1 MPNNDDNSINPEP
14 AEKTQESVN
23 LQDLVVDL
31 NFVPTWAR
39 KSTGESNPYQN
50 QDFSG
55 RDDRRDRGPRRDQRR
70 NDRNERTGARPPKS
84 AGGAPGQDRPR
95 GDQRDDGRRNQRDG
109 GGRPNH
115 AGSRYPQREE
125 RIYLP
130 VEISFIPDR
139 DRLGAVVRQLHAVKR
154 AFPLT
159 YISGLFLTKPEH
171 HMLKLE
177 SRTKAG
183 TEPIQFFQCRKTK
196 AVFLT
201 REELM
206 DYLVRTHLGQHFERV
221 EQTIEPPT
229 GNFVCVGQCK
239 RSGTLLGPPNYHGY
253 NERLLEV
260 HRTRFPQL
268 SLDQYR
274 NSIEMVK
281 DPAIIEKWKE
291 ECRTQV
297 RYRLKETPDTDAS
310 LTLSQAESQFMEKF
324 AASYI
329 QTGTKLIMPASAVS
343 LITDEKLLYVL
354 KAAWVREDRFPLSLM
369 LALRP
374 AFRRMR
380 LHLFKAGKDE
390 TFVTAIPPKAL
401 DAEHA
406 IEPIKDMITL
416 ISAHPGW
423 NRKQLVEKL
432 YPGKLVDDPEVVEK
446 MSSLAWLIDKGHII
460 EFFNGTYAI
469 PGHLKTPGAVPTEK
483 PQEHHHSESETS
495 GAPAMDT
502 VIPDSVV
509 EEMTAESSIDQPDQ
523 PTVD

>member
-1 MPNNDDNSINPEP
+1 MPNTDDNSNNPEP
-14 AEKTQESVN
+14 ADKTQESVN

-39 KSTGESNPYQN
+39 KPNGESNPYQN

-55 RDDRRDRGPRRDQRR
+55 REERRDRGPRRDQR
-70 NDRNERTGARPPKS
+70 RNERTGARPPKS
-84 AGGAPGQDRPR
+84 AGGSPGQDRPR

-109 GGRPNH
+109 GGGRPH
-115 AGSRYPQREE
+115 SSGSRYPQREE
-125 RIYLP
+125 RVYLP

-154 AFPLT
+154 SFPLT

-183 TEPIQFFQCRKTK
+183 SEPIQFFQCRKTK
-196 AVFLT
+196 VVFLS
-201 REELM
+201 REALTE
-206 DYLVRTHLGQHFERV
+206 YLVRTHLDQHFERV

-239 RSGTLLGPPNYHGY
+239 RSGLLLGPPNYHGY

-260 HRTRFPQL
+260 HRSKFPQI

-274 NSIEMVK
+274 NNIEMVK

-297 RYRLKETPDTDAS
+297 RYRPRETPDAEAT
-310 LTLSQAESQFMEKF
+310 LTLSQAENQFIEKY

-329 QTGTKLIMPASAVS
+329 QTGTKIIMPASAVN

-354 KAAWVREDRFPLSLM
+354 KAAWIREDRFPLSLM

-406 IEPIKDMITL
+406 IDSIKDMVQL

-432 YPGKLVDDPEVVEK
+432 YPGKSIDDPEVIEK

-483 PQEHHHSESETS
+483 PQEHHHAEQAVDNAVVDEVNVSTPVAEELN
-495 GAPAMDT
+495 AE
-502 VIPDSVV
+502 PDV
-509 EEMTAESSIDQPDQ
+509 ERPDQ
-523 PTVD
+523 PAAD

>member
-14 AEKTQESVN
+14 VDKTQESVN

-39 KSTGESNPYQN
+39 KPNGDSNPYQN

-55 RDDRRDRGPRRDQRR
+55 REERRDRGPRRDQRR
-70 NDRNERTGARPPKS
+70 NERTGSRPPKS
-84 AGGAPGQDRPR
+84 SGGGPGQDGPR
-95 GDQRDDGRRNQRDG
+95 GDQRGDDGRRNQRTGG
-109 GGRPNH
+109 GGRPHPSN
-115 AGSRYPQREE
+115 SRYPQREE

-130 VEISFIPDR
+130 IEISFIPDR

-159 YISGLFLTKPEH
+159 YLSGLFLTKPDH

-177 SRTKAG
+177 SRTKEG
-183 TEPIQFFQCRKTK
+183 SDPIQFFQCRKTK
-196 AVFLT
+196 VIFLS
-201 REELM
+201 REALM
-206 DYLVRTHLGQHFERV
+206 DYLVRTHLDQHFERI
-221 EQTIEPPT
+221 ELTIEPPT

-239 RSGTLLGPPNYHGY
+239 RSGILLGPPNYHGY
-253 NERLLEV
+253 NERLLDV
-260 HRTRFPQL
+260 HRTKFPQIG
-268 SLDQYR
+268 LDQYR
-274 NSIEMVK
+274 NTIEMVK

-297 RYRLKETPDTDAS
+297 RYRPKETPEAEAT
-310 LTLSQAESQFMEKF
+310 LTLSQAESQFNEKY
-324 AASYI
+324 APSYI
-329 QTGTKLIMPASAVS
+329 QTGTKMIMPASAVNS
-343 LITDEKLLYVL
+343 ITDEKLLYVL
-354 KAAWVREDRFPLSLM
+354 KAAWNREDRFPLSLM

-406 IEPIKDMITL
+406 IDSIKDMVVL

-423 NRKQLVEKL
+423 SRKQLVEKL
-432 YPGKLVDDPEVVEK
+432 YPGKTVDDPEVIEK

-483 PQEHHHSESETS
+483 PQEHHHAEQALVHAAEVDAT
-495 GAPAMDT
+495 
-502 VIPDSVV
+502 IPDSVT
-509 EEMTAESSIDQPDQ
+509 EELSPQSDAEVPDQ